1 MLRVCLGGR
10 LCVWL
15 LFLVVCLVICLW
27 VVCYSLC
34 VVCSVF
40 VVCCFLSVACGLVFG
55 VFLCRLFVVCC
66 VLFVVCCFLVGI
78 VCCLFCVVVL
88 LPYLVACK
96 SACCFFFVRRGVI
109 CLLFIV
115 CGMFLV
121 VHMLFS
127 RSRVC
132 MFVYACLLC
141 VHFVSLSMALSFVL
155 GSWVWCFFSGW

>member
-55 VFLCRLFVVCC
+55 VFLCRLFVVSC

-96 SACCFFFVRRGVI
+96 SACCFFFCSSWGH
-109 CLLFIV
+109 LF
-115 CGMFLV
+115 V
-121 VHMLFS
+121 VYSLWNVLSGAYVVFS
-127 RSRVC
+127 FS
-132 MFVYACLLC
+132 C
-141 VHFVSLSMALSFVL
+141 VHVCLCLFALCTF
-155 GSWVWCFFSGW
+155 C